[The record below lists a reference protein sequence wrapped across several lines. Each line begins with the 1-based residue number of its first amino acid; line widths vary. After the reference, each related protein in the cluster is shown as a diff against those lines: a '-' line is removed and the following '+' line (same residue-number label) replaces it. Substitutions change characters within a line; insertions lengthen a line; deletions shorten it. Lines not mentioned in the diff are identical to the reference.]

1 MENSIMITF
10 FIGTIGAM
18 LSLSGIIFLIYCFTY
33 EMKNK
38 KKLYKES
45 KILAGIG
52 IIIGIIMFFIMLIKL
67 KISFIGVE
75 SKNEILSNIIN
86 FIAISTGFLMT
97 TLSIL
102 AAASNSKVMKKLAK
116 YKKIKQLNMFFIE
129 PIVVS
134 IILII
139 ICIIEIGLTKSS
151 IVENIM
157 AALIISLSINFILDF
172 FRIGYLC
179 INILQE
185 IMEENFKE
193 NKKEIPV
200 QPNVERAF
208 SDK

>member
-1 MENSIMITF
+1 MD
-10 FIGTIGAM
+10 
-18 LSLSGIIFLIYCFTY
+18 FL
-33 EMKNK
+33 K
-38 KKLYKES
+38 K
-45 KILAGIG
+45 LAGIL
-52 IIIGIIMFFIMLIKL
+52 IGIIVFFIMLIKL
-67 KISFIGVE
+67 KISLIYIE
-75 SKNEILSNIIN
+75 NRNEILSNIIN

-102 AAASNSKVMKKLAK
+102 AAASNSRVMKKLAK

-151 IVENIM
+151 IIENIM
-157 AALIISLSINFILDF
+157 AALIIALSINFIFDF

-193 NKKEIPV
+193 DRKETPV
-200 QPNVERAF
+200 QPDVEKAY
-208 SDK
+208 SSK

>member
-1 MENSIMITF
+1 MVIE
-10 FIGTIGAM
+10 
-18 LSLSGIIFLIYCFTY
+18 
-33 EMKNK
+33 NK
-38 KKLYKES
+38 KKFNVINFIK
-45 KILAGIG
+45 KVVG
-52 IIIGIIMFFIMLIKL
+52 IIIGLAVFLIMLFKL
-67 KISFIGVE
+67 KISFIGIE

-102 AAASNSKVMKKLAK
+102 AAASNSRVMRKLAK

-139 ICIIEIGLTKSS
+139 ICIIEIGLTEISS
-151 IVENIM
+151 IENIM
-157 AALIISLSINFILDF
+157 TAMIISLSINFILDF
-172 FRIGYLC
+172 CRIGYVC

-193 NKKEIPV
+193 NKKEKA
-200 QPNVERAF
+200 VEPDITNAF
-208 SDK
+208 SNR

>member
-1 MENSIMITF
+1 MD
-10 FIGTIGAM
+10 FI
-18 LSLSGIIFLIYCFTY
+18 
-33 EMKNK
+33 K
-38 KKLYKES
+38 KV
-45 KILAGIG
+45 IG
-52 IIIGIIMFFIMLIKL
+52 IISGLIVFIIMLFKMQ
-67 KISFIGVE
+67 ISFIGIE

-102 AAASNSKVMKKLAK
+102 AAASNSRIMKKLAK

-134 IILII
+134 IALII
-139 ICIIEIGLTKSS
+139 ICIIEIGLEEKTIMENVIAS
-151 IVENIM
+151 IIY
-157 AALIISLSINFILDF
+157 ALSVNFIMDF

-193 NKKEIPV
+193 EKKEKAI
-200 QPNVERAF
+200 QPDITKAF
-208 SDK
+208 SNK

>member
-1 MENSIMITF
+1 MNNENEE
-10 FIGTIGAM
+10 GVK
-18 LSLSGIIFLIYCFTY
+18 IINFL
-33 EMKNK
+33 
-38 KKLYKES
+38 KKL
-45 KILAGIG
+45 AG
-52 IIIGIIMFFIMLIKL
+52 IIIGIIVFFIMLIKL

-86 FIAISTGFLMT
+86 FIALSTGFLMT

-102 AAASNSKVMKKLAK
+102 AAASNSRVMRKLAK

-139 ICIIEIGLTKSS
+139 ICIIEIGLTESS
-151 IVENIM
+151 ILENIM
-157 AALIISLSINFILDF
+157 AALIIALAINFILDF

-193 NKKEIPV
+193 NKKETPV
-200 QPNVERAF
+200 QPNVEKAF
-208 SDK
+208 SNK